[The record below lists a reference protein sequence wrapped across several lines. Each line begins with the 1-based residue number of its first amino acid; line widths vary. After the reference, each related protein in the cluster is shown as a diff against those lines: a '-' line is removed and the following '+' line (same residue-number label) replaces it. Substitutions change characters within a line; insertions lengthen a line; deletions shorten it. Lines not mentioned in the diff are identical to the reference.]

1 MHEAGADVHARA
13 WFVAVLIVVIKA
25 GVVVT
30 VRDHDKQQDGEFIW
44 VTCRFGEF
52 PGLLPVPQ
60 VNVFIFPGGEM
71 LVIITSC

>member
-1 MHEAGADVHARA
+1 MHEPGTDVHARA

-30 VRDHDKQQDGEFIW
+30 VMDRDRQFLW

-52 PGLLPVPQ
+52 PRLLPVTQ

-71 LVIITSC
+71 LIIITSC